1 MAITS
6 TQQTQIV
13 NLYVGMFNKAP
24 SAATLSSL
32 ATSFEGYTGNDEA
45 RLYSLADSLST
56 TSDYTTMMAGKVTA
70 EAIALQLVSNAG
82 LDAASITDSTNLAYH
97 VYTWAVNTSN
107 AGVNSQTIIAAY
119 SQFINTQAHLATEP
133 IWQNAYNKAA
143 NKAEVATYYA
153 TNGGLTDSASIIS
166 TVTEDHATVTTATA
180 AVASAINAGTTYSL
194 TTGTDDFT
202 GTALNDTFVAGDI
215 ATVAAWT
222 VGDTVTGGAGTDTLS
237 VISAGDIAKPAG
249 ATVTGVE
256 TVNAT
261 SGLTVTLDTT
271 SGFSGLTALNTT
283 GVGNSTVTAA
293 ATTDI
298 NDTTSLITGGN
309 VVNGG
314 KDVTVTITDT
324 ATLGTASGSASTVGA
339 TTAAAGT
346 VTATLTE
353 SVASLASGATTSASG
368 TIGVTGG
375 TVITVNNLATITSA
389 TVADHVGDILTIG
402 AITVTGNASTTAV
415 TATQTAAGAEWSA
428 ALRDT
433 TWIKNGIVTITDG
446 NAASASDTITA
457 ATLSN
462 FGNSTVTSS
471 VLSTLNL
478 TGGGLVGAGTASGT
492 VTLDKSAADSST
504 DATTLTVN
512 MTGGFVGAIDGTL
525 ADIYTTVNVV
535 SAAAA
540 TIADVNFAAATSV
553 NASGAGVTT
562 ITALTDVGAVTAFTS
577 TGGGLSLGAAIGTA
591 VTFTGGA
598 GADAV
603 TLGVTT
609 KAIDMGAG
617 DDTVTYA
624 GIVGTGGSV
633 AAGTGTDTIVMT
645 STAAAASD
653 ATPVFNTKNTG
664 FETLSISGAFGA
676 TDALDVDGLNNVSK
690 VIVQGGTGSLTA
702 SQINNIDSTGT
713 VEFRASIDGMTI
725 GVQSAITS
733 ASDVLNIN
741 LASTTAITHGSIV
754 SANVETININTADFA
769 TAGSDAVTHIISV
782 LDVAAATTITVAGNN
797 GLTITAATNSIAVT
811 NFDASGVVANN
822 TILTTG
828 LSAQLATT
836 DTAALLAVTYASLN
850 ATATAA
856 VTITGGDGNDTLTG
870 AAALD
875 TIIGG
880 AGADILSGLA
890 GIDTLTGGEGAD
902 TLTGGAAADSIVLT
916 ETTSAADIV
925 IFNAVEA
932 TSSDSGRVATTG
944 SDNDSG
950 QDTITGFTF
959 GTDTIRVVATGI
971 TNFVHGTNT
980 AIGTATGT
988 VDDGTVGSFLTTTG
1002 LVDID
1007 STATLAIG
1015 TGDLAMNFATSSATM
1030 TEALFEAALQ
1040 YTLTGAGTAD
1050 TITGGG
1056 LADTLDGGA
1065 GTDTLDGGA
1074 GNDALTGGAG
1084 ADTFTIGLGDDT
1096 ISDLAAGNSADIVT
1110 VASGATVVATL
1121 TGNWTATSATS
1132 NLGSVAADFSIL
1144 ASDTEIVD
1152 LDLTTV
1158 TTAATDGFTVTSTST
1173 GAITGSDG
1181 ADTIINT
1188 SGASVIIGG
1197 AAADTITG
1205 GTGVDTVK
1213 WTGTTAALIATE
1225 VGSTAGADVDFGAA
1239 TVGDKISTFTSGTDK
1254 FHFAT
1259 LLVNNGTDTD
1269 TLKTIAA
1276 AGTVAD
1282 NDVFVEVTTAAAD
1295 GTTGAAITLLNALD
1309 TSAVAIGEDVVF
1321 FVNDG
1326 TNGYLYL
1333 LAQVSTADTIA
1344 AADITLIGQIA
1355 GVTDVANG
1363 DFVSF

>member
-32 ATSFEGYTGNDEA
+32 ASSFEGYTGNDEA

-56 TSDYTTMMAGKVTA
+56 TSDYTTMMSGKVTS
-70 EAIALQLVSNAG
+70 EAIALQLVTNAG
-82 LDAASITDSTNLAYH
+82 LDAASITDNTNLAYH

-194 TTGTDDFT
+194 TTGVDLFT
-202 GTALNDTFVAGDI
+202 GTAYDDTFVAGDI
-215 ATVAAWT
+215 GTVAAWT

-237 VISAGDIAKPAG
+237 VISAGDIAKPVG

-261 SGLTVTLDTT
+261 SGGTVTLDTT
-271 SGFSGLTALNTT
+271 SGFSGLTALNTN

-353 SVASLASGATTSASG
+353 SVASLGGGAADASASG

-415 TATQTAAGAEWSA
+415 TATQTAAGAVWSA

-478 TGGGLVGAGTASGT
+478 TGGGLVSDGTASGT

-676 TDALDVDGLNNVSK
+676 TDALDVDGLNDVSK
-690 VIVQGGTGSLTA
+690 VIVQGGTGHATTA
-702 SQINNIDSTGT
+702 QINNINSTGT
-713 VEFRASIDGMTI
+713 VEFRASITGMTI
-725 GVQSAITS
+725 GVQSAVTS

-741 LASTTAITHGSIV
+741 LASTSAITHGSIV

-769 TAGSDAVTHIISV
+769 TAGSDAVTHIITV
-782 LDVAAATTITVAGNN
+782 LDVDAATTITVAGNN
-797 GLTITAATNSIAVT
+797 GLTITAATNSVAVT

-856 VTITGGDGNDTLTG
+856 VTIKGGAGNDTLTG
-870 AAALD
+870 TIAKDTISGNAGIDTIYSDNAGNKEVIKFQITTAAGKAIITGETITLNILGFNVVTTLAVTDTTAGTQATAIVAAINAQAELSGLVSAAVVTTDSIVITALVDGTVFGADISGTGATDGIAASVTIKQSAGITTDLVLADGLSSDDTTAQTVTTTAAAVE
-875 TIIGG
+875 IITGSAVGTAGTTAVDVIDGG
-880 AGADILSGLA
+880 AGADVLV
-890 GIDTLTGGEGAD
+890 GG
-902 TLTGGAAADSIVLT
+902 GG
-916 ETTSAADIV
+916 
-925 IFNAVEA
+925 
-932 TSSDSGRVATTG
+932 
-944 SDNDSG
+944 
-950 QDTITGFTF
+950 
-959 GTDTIRVVATGI
+959 
-971 TNFVHGTNT
+971 
-980 AIGTATGT
+980 
-988 VDDGTVGSFLTTTG
+988 
-1002 LVDID
+1002 
-1007 STATLAIG
+1007 
-1015 TGDLAMNFATSSATM
+1015 
-1030 TEALFEAALQ
+1030 
-1040 YTLTGAGTAD
+1040 AD
-1050 TITGGG
+1050 TIT
-1056 LADTLDGGA
+1056 T
-1065 GTDTLDGGA
+1065 
-1074 GNDALTGGAG
+1074 GAG
-1084 ADTFTIGLGDDT
+1084 ADTIFMLQAH
-1096 ISDLAAGNSADIVT
+1096 SVLAAA
-1110 VASGATVVATL
+1110 ATITDYTYAVD
-1121 TGNWTATSATS
+1121 ATS
-1132 NLGSVAADFSIL
+1132 N
-1144 ASDTEIVD
+1144 DT
-1152 LDLTTV
+1152 LTIGDV
-1158 TTAATDGFTVTSTST
+1158 TTIIGTTLTVQDLSAQTTLALALGAAANTNTVDAGLSVFIWGGDEYVYVETTGSTTTYAATDTVVKLT
-1173 GAITGSDG
+1173 GLPLASGDAI
-1181 ADTIINT
+1181 
-1188 SGASVIIGG
+1188 
-1197 AAADTITG
+1197 
-1205 GTGVDTVK
+1205 
-1213 WTGTTAALIATE
+1213 
-1225 VGSTAGADVDFGAA
+1225 AGAGFD
-1239 TVGDKISTFTSGTDK
+1239 
-1254 FHFAT
+1254 
-1259 LLVNNGTDTD
+1259 
-1269 TLKTIAA
+1269 
-1276 AGTVAD
+1276 
-1282 NDVFVEVTTAAAD
+1282 
-1295 GTTGAAITLLNALD
+1295 
-1309 TSAVAIGEDVVF
+1309 AV
-1321 FVNDG
+1321 
-1326 TNGYLYL
+1326 
-1333 LAQVSTADTIA
+1333 
-1344 AADITLIGQIA
+1344 
-1355 GVTDVANG
+1355 
-1363 DFVSF
+1363 